1 METLSTSWYSTDDMA
16 VADENMTFI
25 NPSSAMDGLSDS
37 EDTSAWISEV
47 CNNWTSTTNSS
58 GDNSTY
64 MPHCDAE
71 KPILIIIITQV
82 TTLHLI
88 P

>member
-1 METLSTSWYSTDDMA
+1 METMSTSWYSTDDMA

-25 NPSSAMDGLSDS
+25 SPSSAMDGLSDP
-37 EDTSAWISEV
+37 EDTSDWISEV
-47 CNNWTSTTNSS
+47 WNWTSTTNSS
-58 GDNSTY
+58 GGNSSY

-82 TTLHLI
+82 ITVPLI